1 MRSER
6 TFGWIF
12 ATASVVPALAGL
24 VASTMLAVDYL
35 RPMPVFCQEGSGCDA
50 LRHTSYAGLFGVP
63 TPLFGV
69 VGFLAIG
76 IVALIGGRRARLAQL
91 ALALGAALVG
101 VLLVLIQARI
111 GQLCPYCM
119 VADTSAMLSA
129 VIASARLA
137 WTADAPTPR
146 PLVLAGAGLL
156 VIAVVFPATA
166 GMRMKV
172 TVPAVI
178 REEMAHTPKGEVTIV
193 DFVDFECPYCRM
205 THAELEEA
213 VQAESGRV
221 HRVRRQVPLSSIHP
235 HALDAARAA
244 CCAELLG
251 KGDVMA
257 NALFTAPPDELTRE
271 GCERIAERVGLSLD
285 PYRACVVDPKT
296 DAQIQSDRAEFKAA
310 GGYALP
316 TIWVDENE
324 LVGSQPAGVLQST
337 IDAALARAGS

>member
-129 VIASARLA
+129 VIASAR
-137 WTADAPTPR
+137 PR
-146 PLVLAGAGLL
+146 RRGAGPGRPPRRL
-156 VIAVVFPATA
+156 
-166 GMRMKV
+166 R
-172 TVPAVI
+172 VPWSWRAPGCSSS
-178 REEMAHTPKGEVTIV
+178 RSSSRRRP
-193 DFVDFECPYCRM
+193 EC
-205 THAELEEA
+205 
-213 VQAESGRV
+213 G
-221 HRVRRQVPLSSIHP
+221 
-235 HALDAARAA
+235 
-244 CCAELLG
+244 
-251 KGDVMA
+251 
-257 NALFTAPPDELTRE
+257 
-271 GCERIAERVGLSLD
+271 
-285 PYRACVVDPKT
+285 
-296 DAQIQSDRAEFKAA
+296 
-310 GGYALP
+310 
-316 TIWVDENE
+316 
-324 LVGSQPAGVLQST
+324 
-337 IDAALARAGS
+337 